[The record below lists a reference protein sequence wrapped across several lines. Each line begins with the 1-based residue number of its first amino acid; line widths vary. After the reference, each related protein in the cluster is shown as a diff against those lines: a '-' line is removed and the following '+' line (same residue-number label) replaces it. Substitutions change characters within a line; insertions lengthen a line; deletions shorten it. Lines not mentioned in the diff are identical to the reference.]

1 MNFHLCFVRSA
12 KKITKY
18 FKINKIRNKVIIDIK
33 KILEEEKI
41 DLSNKESAAFFKVI
55 VYNKIKSAN
64 EKDRDVYYIPNFSS
78 HELDVKKLMLLK
90 NIVIDNN
97 LSTENNNST
106 NEFNLLCFHY
116 EFVGTTWL
124 SDLLDNIHLFDNTQ
138 ILEDY

>member
-41 DLSNKESAAFFKVI
+41 DLSDKESAAFFKVI
-55 VYNKIKSAN
+55 VYNKIKSAS

-90 NIVIDNN
+90 NIID
-97 LSTENNNST
+97 TETN

-124 SDLLDNIHLFDNTQ
+124 SDILNNIHLFDNTQ

>member
-41 DLSNKESAAFFKVI
+41 DLSDKESAAFFKVI

-78 HELDVKKLMLLK
+78 HELDVKKLILLK
-90 NIVIDNN
+90 NIIDDA
-97 LSTENNNST
+97 
-106 NEFNLLCFHY
+106 EFNLLCFHY

-124 SDLLDNIHLFDNTQ
+124 SDLLDNIHMFDNTQ